1 MNRDDLVLTYLS
13 ISGIKG
19 ISPKVLIN
27 IVKRLGTLANVTK
40 IDSKFLKEAGLTDN
54 QISEIKKG
62 KSDVDPEFTLIKKH
76 NIEMILY
83 EDEKY
88 PQILKEITDPPAF
101 LYAYGN
107 LDVLL
112 KPSLAIVGSRK
123 ASVNAVRFTRKL
135 ASDLAEV
142 GFNIISGFASGI
154 DTSAHLGAIEKGT
167 TTAVFGNG
175 LLIVYPSTNK
185 KYLKQ
190 ICEKGCIVSE
200 LPLKEQPNFYNF
212 PRRNR
217 IISGLCHGVIVVEA
231 YEKSGS
237 LITARLALEYGRDLF
252 AVPTWPENHNTGTN
266 KLIKEG
272 AKLVENY
279 LDVLSEYP
287 QLFETAKRIDKRN
300 NDTIINVDSNSQKI
314 LELLQEFPC
323 SVDEICIKTGFP
335 VSDVLALI
343 TELELEDW
351 VTLNNEGKYT
361 INRR

>member
-1 MNRDDLVLTYLS
+1 
-13 ISGIKG
+13 
-19 ISPKVLIN
+19 
-27 IVKRLGTLANVTK
+27 
-40 IDSKFLKEAGLTDN
+40 
-54 QISEIKKG
+54 
-62 KSDVDPEFTLIKKH
+62 
-76 NIEMILY
+76 
-83 EDEKY
+83 
-88 PQILKEITDPPAF
+88 
-101 LYAYGN
+101 
-107 LDVLL
+107 VLL

-190 ICEKGCIVSE
+190 ICENGCIISE
-200 LPLKEQPNFYNF
+200 LPLKEEPNFYNF
-212 PRRNR
+212 PKRNR
-217 IISGLCHGVIVVEA
+217 IISGLCYGVIVVEA

-287 QLFETAKRIDKRN
+287 HLFEAAKRIDKRN
-300 NDTIINVDSNSQKI
+300 NDIIINVDSKSQKI

-343 TELELEDW
+343 TELELDDW
-351 VTLNNEGKYT
+351 VMQNNEGKYT